1 MSSHNVVA
9 IKQPWA
15 GIMSAVLTSF
25 MIGGF
30 AFAWNVNAQQA
41 KTEELL
47 QARLPERMTTLEVK
61 IEAMR
66 RDVDKLQTT
75 GDRIE
80 GKIDTIVNQTDG
92 EKDGI
97 GTRNTSR

>member
-1 MSSHNVVA
+1 MSAHNVVA

-15 GIMSAVLTSF
+15 GILSAVLTSF

-41 KTEELL
+41 RTEELL
-47 QARLPERMTTLEVK
+47 DANLPQRITTLEVK

-66 RDVDKLQTT
+66 VDVDKLQTT

-92 EKDGI
+92 DGD
-97 GTRNTSR
+97 GNTRTRHP